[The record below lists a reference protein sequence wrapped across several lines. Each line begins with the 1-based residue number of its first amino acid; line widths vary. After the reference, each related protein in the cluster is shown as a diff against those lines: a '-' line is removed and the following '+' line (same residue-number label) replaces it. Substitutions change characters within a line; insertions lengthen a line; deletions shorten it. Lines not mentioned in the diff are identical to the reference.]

1 MHVEA
6 HDGTVV
12 LKKVSDTFGMRDAQR
27 ISELLQTLTPFS
39 RLVLDFT
46 AVRELDDA
54 ALLPLVGTL
63 QPLAGVAIVLRGLT
77 RHAAR
82 LLKYLGLRATEVH
95 AQK

>member
-12 LKKVSDTFGMRDAQR
+12 LKKVSDTFGIRDVMH
-27 ISELLQTLTPFS
+27 ISELLKTLAPFS
-39 RLVLDFT
+39 QLVLDFT

-82 LLKYLGLRATEVH
+82 LLKYLGLRTIEVR
-95 AQK
+95 ARA